1 MSNKS
6 AVYTER
12 NLERPYGRPTQL
24 KQLPRQQQQQQQ
36 EEEEEE
42 EPVWANS
49 PCRKQI
55 WLPGSLSV
63 SLFHR
68 GNTLTWDNR
77 QNVMLQYVAHVRNI
91 THHWQAIGT
100 QFTTVCISFSLCH
113 AIRTRGF
120 NIHVRCLCEVTTQDF
135 QLHVCLHYLL
145 RHTGTHLTSFP
156 GLRTHLHSLILI
168 QFRTT
173 SIYCL
178 TEVQS
183 LQHFRGGLVC
193 AYAAGSSPILFRIHG
208 KHPVTSQISRCVT

>member
-1 MSNKS
+1 MLGTSLITDRLS
-6 AVYTER
+6 
-12 NLERPYGRPTQL
+12 GHS
-24 KQLPRQQQQQQQ
+24 LP
-36 EEEEEE
+36 
-42 EPVWANS
+42 PFVF
-49 PCRKQI
+49 
-55 WLPGSLSV
+55 LSV
-63 SLFHR
+63 CVMPSER
-68 GNTLTWDNR
+68 AALT
-77 QNVMLQYVAHVRNI
+77 
-91 THHWQAIGT
+91 
-100 QFTTVCISFSLCH
+100 S
-113 AIRTRGF
+113 
-120 NIHVRCLCEVTTQDF
+120 RCLCEVTTQDF